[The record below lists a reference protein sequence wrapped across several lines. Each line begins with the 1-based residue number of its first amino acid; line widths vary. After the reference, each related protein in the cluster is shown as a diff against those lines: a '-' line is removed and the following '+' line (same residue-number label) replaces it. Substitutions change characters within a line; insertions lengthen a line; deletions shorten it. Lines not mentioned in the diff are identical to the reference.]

1 MLQCKQKR
9 ADSDGEKVTTF
20 VYLPPLKR
28 PMRII
33 IFLFCIALLNA
44 GNFSFSQEKPWS
56 LQQCIEYALQHNIQ
70 VKQNMLNAKL
80 SQATLLQNKAQILP
94 NLSGSISNSY
104 NNGKKVDPFTNTFVT
119 GDWTQSQNFSLS
131 ASVTLFGGFQTLN
144 SIKQSKYDL
153 LASQQDVL
161 KMQNDISLNIASAY
175 LQILFAQELLAT
187 AQSQSDITK
196 LQVERTKKLVDVG
209 NLPKG
214 NLFDIQAQMASE
226 DVSVVNAENN
236 LSLSSLNLVQ
246 MLNLDTVQNFSIAR
260 PEISMPSEV
269 MLNTTSSQIYESA
282 LTRQPEI
289 KGAEFKLRSSE
300 KGISI
305 ARAGMYPRLSLS
317 ASYGSGF
324 SGASKDYGL
333 PTLNGYIP
341 NGNITSA
348 GDTVYEPNLVYDQN
362 PPIIPFK
369 TQMDNNLNRSVG
381 FYLTVPLFSNLQTYT
396 AVTRA
401 KINREN
407 SALTLQLQKDNLR
420 KTIQQAYN
428 DAFASLKKY
437 QASKKAVDAMAESFK
452 YMEQKYNVGAVT
464 TTEYNDSKNKLTKA
478 KSDLLQSKYDYV
490 FKLKVLDF
498 YQGKPITL

>member
-1 MLQCKQKR
+1 
-9 ADSDGEKVTTF
+9 
-20 VYLPPLKR
+20 
-28 PMRII
+28 MRIFLSFLC
-33 IFLFCIALLNA
+33 IFICA
-44 GNFSFSQEKPWS
+44 FSFSQEKPWS
-56 LQQCIEYALQHNIQ
+56 LQQCIEYALKNNIQ
-70 VKQNMLNAKL
+70 VKQNMLNQKL
-80 SQATLLQNKAQILP
+80 SEATLLQNKAQVLP

-104 NNGKKVDPFTNTFVT
+104 SNGRKVDPFTNEFVT

-131 ASVTLFGGFQTLN
+131 TSVTLFGGLQTLN
-144 SIKQSKYDL
+144 SIKQSRYDL
-153 LASQQDVL
+153 LASQQDVM
-161 KMQNDISLNIASAY
+161 KMMNDISLNIASAY
-175 LQILFAQELLAT
+175 LQILFAQELLT
-187 AQSQSDITK
+187 SAQSQAEITK

-214 NLFDIQAQMASE
+214 NLFDILAQMASE
-226 DVSVVNAENN
+226 DLNIVNAENN
-236 LSLSSLNLVQ
+236 LSLSALNLVQ
-246 MLNLDTVQNFSIAR
+246 MLNLDTIQNFSIAK
-260 PEISMPSEV
+260 PEITMPSEAL
-269 MLNTTSSQIYESA
+269 LNSTSSQIYETA

-289 KGAEFKLRSSE
+289 KSAEFKLKSSE

-305 ARAGMYPRLSLS
+305 ARAGMFPRLSLS
-317 ASYGSGF
+317 ASYGSGY

-341 NGNITSA
+341 NGSITSA
-348 GDTVYEPNLVYDQN
+348 GDTVYEPNLVYNSD
-362 PPIIPFK
+362 PAVVPFK
-369 TQMDNNLNRSVG
+369 TQIDNNLNRSVG

-407 SALTLQLQKDNLR
+407 SLLALQLEKNNLR
-420 KTIQQAYN
+420 QKIQQAYN
-428 DAFASLKKY
+428 DANASLKKY
-437 QASKKAVDAMAESFK
+437 QASKKAVDAMEESFK